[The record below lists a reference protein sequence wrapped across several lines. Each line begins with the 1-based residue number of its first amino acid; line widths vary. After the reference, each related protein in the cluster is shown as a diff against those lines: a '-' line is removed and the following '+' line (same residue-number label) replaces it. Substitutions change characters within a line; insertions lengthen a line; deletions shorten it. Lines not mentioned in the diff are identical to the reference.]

1 MKNIIKEMGIDFDNY
16 VFDNVLFYV
25 DDELIDINSRTW
37 FNKNKDDFDLYNGIV
52 LSPRRW
58 IKNFYPQLNDMF
70 EEIRKPYVDEFV
82 RRFSEKNVIF
92 KSYSSNRL
100 FDNSL
105 SKDEKIYIMQRIG
118 LLKTTMYFSKIF
130 GNENFINTN
139 EAKNIKIS
147 FDAFLI
153 KVKAELIEL
162 LWNDNCQNNIPFLK
176 KIIENYPGEIT
187 NAFFPINRKCRDNI
201 HYGFYN
207 ELTSTELNIL
217 NKYQDVYLNYVIKEF
232 EKELKIKFGVGY
244 IIGLALA
251 KLQY

>member
-1 MKNIIKEMGIDFDNY
+1 MDIIEFKIPTKIIFGANSLDSLTDIIKKYGGRAIIVTDGSSFNQIG
-16 VFDNVLFYV
+16 
-25 DDELIDINSRTW
+25 LIDR
-37 FNKNKDDFDLYNGIV
+37 IV
-52 LSPRRW
+52 GKL
-58 IKNFYPQLNDMF
+58 
-70 EEIRKPYVDEFV
+70 
-82 RRFSEKNVIF
+82 
-92 KSYSSNRL
+92 
-100 FDNSL
+100 
-105 SKDEKIYIMQRIG
+105 
-118 LLKTTMYFSKIF
+118 
-130 GNENFINTN
+130 NENFINTN

-176 KIIENYPGEIT
+176 KIIENNPGEIT
-187 NAFFPINRKCRDNI
+187 NSFFPINRKCRDNI

-244 IIGLALA
+244 KIGLALA
-251 KLQY
+251 KLQYWASN